1 MIAIPIAGVLAIR
14 IHAYE
19 RRTIEPLIEEMGV
32 ATSVVVANLSRN
44 DDLEEC
50 VRRRRG
56 CLIGVG
62 GLAGLLLLCCVVGWF
77 VGIPR
82 FRDSIESD
90 LSDSIS
96 TEVADQIGTPDIG
109 PGRYEISV
117 ADMQRQLASSFDA
130 QNIEDFEISVDS
142 SGMAIGFTSSGQTIG
157 YTGVPTVQ
165 NGLLVM
171 DNMAVDNSA
180 LGFFMPAD
188 RLGNAIERGVNSY
201 FDVQG
206 LDIESVNL
214 GNDELII
221 EAVQE

>member
-1 MIAIPIAGVLAIR
+1 M
-14 IHAYE
+14 
-19 RRTIEPLIEEMGV
+19 
-32 ATSVVVANLSRN
+32 
-44 DDLEEC
+44 
-50 VRRRRG
+50 RRRRG
-56 CLIGVG
+56 CLIAVG
-62 GLAGLLLLCCVVGWF
+62 SLAGLLLLCCVIGWF

-82 FRDSIESD
+82 FRDSIEGG

-117 ADMQRQLASSFDA
+117 ADMQRQLASTFDA

-142 SGMAIGFTSSGQTIG
+142 GGMAIGFTSGGQTIG

-165 NGLLVM
+165 NGALVM

-188 RLGNAIERGVNSY
+188 RLGNAIERGVNTY
-201 FDVQG
+201 FDAQG
-206 LDIESVNL
+206 LDIESLDL
-214 GNDELII
+214 GNDELIV